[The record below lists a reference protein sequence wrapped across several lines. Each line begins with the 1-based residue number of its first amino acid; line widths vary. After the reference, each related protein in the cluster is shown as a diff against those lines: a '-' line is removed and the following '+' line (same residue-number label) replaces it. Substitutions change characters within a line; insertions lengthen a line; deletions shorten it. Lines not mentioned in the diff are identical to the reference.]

1 MDYSKLKS
9 RKHKWTEIALVLAV
23 VIIFIF
29 FLAIVGS
36 KDTPETIQPSTPLA
50 DDDKGWPFANYIVA
64 VLAIAVLYLLFGQNG
79 SKYTTM
85 TAYEVI
91 NFVAN
96 EVFFHENTVLD
107 DQNTTVEL
115 GAPKETYVEFEKEA
129 RTFMLVDGEGIKEM
143 YKGQA
148 IKQIKNRK
156 AENQIASDLA
166 KVGISD
172 YKDAVKMNRFDRT
185 GEEE

>member
-1 MDYSKLKS
+1 MDYTKLKT
-9 RKHKWTEIALVLAV
+9 KKQKWLEIAL
-23 VIIFIF
+23 I
-29 FLAIVGS
+29 LAIIIIIIAFFAYSGLKNS
-36 KDTPETIQPSTPLA
+36 SSTVEPITTERES
-50 DDDKGWPFANYIVA
+50 DKWAFMNYILTA
-64 VLAIAVLYLLFGQNG
+64 LVLGFIYYTYNKNKGD
-79 SKYTTM
+79 YTTM
-85 TAYEVI
+85 TAYEVV

-96 EVFFHENTVLD
+96 EVYFHENMILD
-107 DQNTTVEL
+107 DKNTTVEL

-156 AENQIASDLA
+156 AKNEIASDLA

-172 YKDAVKMNRFDRT
+172 YKDLVKMERFNRI